1 MRHTTRDNIQDDTH
15 PDLRHTH
22 TCLRRRRGFVDR
34 ILGGVNATEPNQ
46 QTYRQG
52 RTLMRP

>member
-1 MRHTTRDNIQDDTH
+1 MRHATRDNIQDDTH

-22 TCLRRRRGFVDR
+22 TCLRRRGFVDR
-34 ILGGVNATEPNQ
+34 ILGGVSATEPNQ